1 MNLEEILADRDLAI
15 YKKKSEIQK
24 SDLSNILFDSVRKA
38 FDNSIDK
45 LEVLVY
51 EAIIRKDRNEEMF
64 KNYLNGW
71 VLNHSIGMRYI
82 KLLFCY
88 NSTDSE
94 YSQNKEN
101 FDKYYSQILN
111 KEDVNEWFYAILEA
125 KNIEGSAVVK
135 GSNFLTPVLSLEIID
150 ENTIK
155 VKCAVSPSNVLDSHK
170 DVHIPS
176 LWKKSINEGNYDLLL
191 QEHDMDFDKVITDS
205 ISGSLKVYTEIIDV
219 KFLLEKFKNR
229 DSSKVLKTMNM
240 TKNPNIDFIDMMIPH
255 HEMALKMA
263 NDFKDK
269 ITNSDLKKIV
279 KNILKSQQEEIT
291 KMEEIKQAEKS
302 LVKNEPTIVTQRSKK
317 VFIN

>member
-1 MNLEEILADRDLAI
+1 MNLKEILADKDLAI

-24 SDLSNILFDSVRKA
+24 TDLSSILFDSVQKA
-38 FDNSIDK
+38 FDNSINK

-51 EAIIRKDRNEEMF
+51 EAVIKKERNEDMF

-71 VLNHSIGMRYI
+71 VLNHSVGMRYI

-88 NSTDSE
+88 DNNDAE
-94 YSQNKEN
+94 NSQNKEN
-101 FDKYYSQILN
+101 FDKYYPQILN
-111 KEDVNEWFYAILEA
+111 KDDVDSYFWAILEA

-135 GSNFLTPVLSLEIID
+135 GSNFLTPVLSLEVID

-155 VKCAVSPSNVLDSHK
+155 VKCAISPSNVIDSHK

-205 ISGSLKVYTEIIDV
+205 ISGSLKVYTEMIDV
-219 KFLLEKFKNR
+219 KLLLEKFNNKEAAKGT
-229 DSSKVLKTMNM
+229 S
-240 TKNPNIDFIDMMIPH
+240 I
-255 HEMALKMA
+255 
-263 NDFKDK
+263 
-269 ITNSDLKKIV
+269 
-279 KNILKSQQEEIT
+279 
-291 KMEEIKQAEKS
+291 
-302 LVKNEPTIVTQRSKK
+302 KNEPNNFTQNDKKK